1 MRRTLSAAA
10 VLLATLIASCNSN
23 STTPMIT
30 APTTSGTT
38 SVFSGS
44 IVTAGTATRS
54 FDAAAAGT
62 ATATFEFLDQGGVP
76 LQLGLGIPRL
86 SGSGCFLSRAV
97 TVTAGPGSSVSTPVE
112 PGAFCVQLADTTG
125 QVARVAAFRVTIS
138 AP

>member
-10 VLLATLIASCNSN
+10 VLLATLTASCNS
-23 STTPMIT
+23 STTPIIT
-30 APTTSGTT
+30 APTTSGST

-44 IVTAGTATRS
+44 IVTGGTATRS